1 MELQSQQK
9 TLDLQRGLFLIKYE
23 TSDDSR
29 RPPSIQ
35 VSPDQGSESSIELIL
50 PPDADQAIMWSPGA
64 SLVARASR
72 NARLR
77 LIVAATHPNG
87 STAARVQVVSLSQDP
102 AGVRQRAPSAPLDLS
117 SFRVLGHV
125 AGLGDVVVDADNWIA
140 GPLAPS
146 RIEGL
151 AIQWPGKPLDLG
163 LRYAVSFGGS
173 RPTMGPIVDVGNF
186 AGSRGR
192 ALPLVGVTL
201 ELSGGA
207 ALGQQLVVDS
217 IFLGSPQ
224 MRTAGQRVVLTGPTG
239 REPLV
244 GLRVRLDPIDQP
256 VSARPPAPAS
266 FARPAEEHVSNVP
279 VPEAAAGVAV
289 AEHDGKNGDVAASP
303 APKRSSGRVRVFRS
317 QSRRNASASAAA
329 S

>member
-9 TLDLQRGLFLIKYE
+9 SLDLQRGLFLIKYE
-23 TSDDSR
+23 GCDDSHH
-29 RPPSIQ
+29 PPSVQ

-50 PPDADQAIMWSPGA
+50 SPDADRATLWSPGA

-77 LIVAATHPNG
+77 LVVTATQPNG

-102 AGVRQRAPSAPLDLS
+102 AGARQRAPSAPLDLS
-117 SFRVLGHV
+117 GFRVLGHV
-125 AGLGDVVVDADNWIA
+125 AGLGDVAVDAENWIA

-151 AIQWPGKPLDLG
+151 AIQWPNKPPDLG
-163 LRYAVSFGGS
+163 LRYAVTLGGA
-173 RPTMGPIVDVGNF
+173 RPTMGPITDVGNF
-186 AGSRGR
+186 AGTRGR
-192 ALPLVGVTL
+192 ALPLVGATL
-201 ELSGGA
+201 ELSGGS

-217 IFLGSPQ
+217 IFLGAPQ
-224 MRTAGQRVVLTGPTG
+224 LRTTGQRVVLTGPTG

-244 GLRVRLDPIDQP
+244 GLRVRIDPIDQAARTLGP
-256 VSARPPAPAS
+256 VPV
-266 FARPAEEHVSNVP
+266 ARPAEDYVPNVP
-279 VPEAAAGVAV
+279 VPEAAAKTAV
-289 AEHDGKNGDVAASP
+289 AADDGKNEDIASP

-317 QSRRNASASAAA
+317 QGRRNVSASAAA
-329 S
+329 T